1 MGYTYVYGPNI
12 SPGGVRPERSSFSDV
27 VLVDRLREALEWINP
42 QVPVEAREE
51 AIKQLQQFVA
61 SDLISNNEAFH
72 RMLTEA

>member
-1 MGYTYVYGPNI
+1 
-12 SPGGVRPERSSFSDV
+12 
-27 VLVDRLREALEWINP
+27 LREALEWINP

-72 RMLTEA
+72 RMLTEGVKVNYIHNGVEKGALVQLVDFKNPQTTIFL